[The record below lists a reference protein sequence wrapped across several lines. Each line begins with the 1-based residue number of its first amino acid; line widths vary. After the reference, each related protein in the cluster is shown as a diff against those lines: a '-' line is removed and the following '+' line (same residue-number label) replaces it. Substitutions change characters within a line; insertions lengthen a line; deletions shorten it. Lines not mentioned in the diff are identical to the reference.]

1 MVTTTGLALFSLA
14 VIILTRIYVSFN
26 PPDFLRPYRDL
37 DGNYCGSNS
46 SSPFRRKY
54 HLRPQVSS
62 ESPDNSEDQGQDDN
76 EEKEEHGHEKEL
88 KRNTSRPVSGHAEG
102 ESARDR
108 MGCPSRHTVQV
119 IPRPRAATAAATFTS
134 KQQDRTVDDDKLAI
148 VHHLQNPSSSASDP
162 HHFHTSL
169 PSIPTTIPTTIPTA
183 QPRRQWL
190 DLDIS
195 NIHYHGSLGPFGTDD
210 EVLKTIQVL
219 QTGSSSNNSNSNGGG
234 GYNAFEYARTRGM
247 TVVWE
252 DAQWCCLEGRTL
264 YILKAIGWTGRV
276 RARVLVDQGAGA
288 TL

>member
-1 MVTTTGLALFSLA
+1 MIA
-14 VIILTRIYVSFN
+14 
-26 PPDFLRPYRDL
+26 DFLRPYRDL

-46 SSPFRRKY
+46 SSLFRRKY

-62 ESPDNSEDQGQDDN
+62 ESPGNSEDQGQDDN
-76 EEKEEHGHEKEL
+76 EEKEEHRHEKEL
-88 KRNTSRPVSGHAEG
+88 KRNTSRSVPGHAGG
-102 ESARDR
+102 ESAMDR
-108 MGCPSRHTVQV
+108 MGYPSRHTAQV
-119 IPRPRAATAAATFTS
+119 NPRLRAATTVATFTS
-134 KQQDRTVDDDKLAI
+134 KQQDKTVNDDKLAI
-148 VHHLQNPSSSASDP
+148 VHHLRNPSSSTPDP

-169 PSIPTTIPTTIPTA
+169 PSIPTTIPTA

-210 EVLKTIQVL
+210 EVLKLIQVL
-219 QTGSSSNNSNSNGGG
+219 QTDSSSYDSNSNGGG
-234 GYNAFEYARTRGM
+234 GYSAFEYARTRGM
-247 TVVWE
+247 TVIWE
-252 DAQWCCLEGRTL
+252 DAQWRCLEGRTL

>member
-37 DGNYCGSNS
+37 DGNYCGSNYC

-54 HLRPQVSS
+54 HLRPQISS
-62 ESPDNSEDQGQDDN
+62 ESPDNSEGQGQDGN
-76 EEKEEHGHEKEL
+76 EKKEEHGHEKEV
-88 KRNTSRPVSGHAEG
+88 KRNTSRPLPGHAGG

-108 MGCPSRHTVQV
+108 MGYPSRHTAQA
-119 IPRPRAATAAATFTS
+119 IPRPRAATTAATFTS

-148 VHHLQNPSSSASDP
+148 VHHLRNPSSSTSDS

-169 PSIPTTIPTTIPTA
+169 PSIPTIIPTA
-183 QPRRQWL
+183 QPHRQWL

-219 QTGSSSNNSNSNGGG
+219 QTGFSSNSNSNSGG
-234 GYNAFEYARTRGM
+234 GYSAFEYARTRGM

-264 YILKAIGWTGRV
+264 YILKAIGWTGQV
-276 RARVLVDQGAGA
+276 RARVLVDQSAGA